1 MSNPASEKLL
11 QAVTIAKERASKA
24 EREYDRGADRIQM
37 MASRSIDLFGG
48 SAVSQVADIASESR
62 KICDSLYASYQML
75 IKMLDEQC
83 RPLLDQEPDYHAVRE
98 VRDLIKWLNDESEIE
113 INFTASLNSHS
124 LGGVASGRYI
134 PSIEN
139 KMIQTFWETKYD
151 MWPGRAEAEA
161 AERQKKMEAAEQRKR
176 EMEEK
181 RKEEEAAYEKEY
193 TEWKQKADVIEKR
206 RSEELE
212 KLLTTA
218 KETRINEIET
228 KHSDAVKNA
237 AAEKADCEQK
247 LKAEESKLASLGI
260 FKFAEKKA
268 ARNAIETLTAKIA
281 VAVDS
286 MAEAEKSYQNEKSTL
301 DAWLDKKKELLQSE
315 LEQTYPVPTEPRKPF
330 SVNHN
335 GVENTNGNIKQAI
348 LDWMSPGQLYTLTEL
363 HESIPEL
370 SELSNQRV
378 AALVRQLIGC
388 GLDRV
393 EDKRRAYFRLS
404 SESGTSRSVASSSDS
419 RRSAMQIVEDG
430 LKDEILKEMVPGQMY
445 TISEL
450 HDSIPALE
458 DLTMQRVSALV
469 RQMVGS
475 RLERLEADGKAYF
488 RLIE

>member
-1 MSNPASEKLL
+1 MSNSASEKML
-11 QAVTIAKERASKA
+11 QAVSIARESASRA

-37 MASRSIDLFGG
+37 MASRNIDLFGG

-62 KICDSLYASYQML
+62 KICDALYASYQML

-83 RPLLDQEPDYHAVRE
+83 RPLLEQEPEYLAVRE

-113 INFTASLNSHS
+113 NNFTASLNSHS

-193 TEWKQKADVIEKR
+193 KEWKQKADVIEKR

-212 KLLTTA
+212 KLLATA
-218 KETRINEIET
+218 KETRINEIEA
-228 KHSDAVKNA
+228 KHSAAVKKA

-268 ARNAIETLTAKIA
+268 ARSAIETLTAKIA
-281 VAVDS
+281 AAVDS
-286 MAEAEKSYQNEKSTL
+286 MAEAEKSYQNEKATL
-301 DAWLDKKKELLQSE
+301 DAWLSKKKKQLQSE
-315 LEQTYPVPTEPRKPF
+315 VEKIYPMPVEPRRPF
-330 SVNHN
+330 SASSN
-335 GVENTNGNIKQAI
+335 GVQTAHDSIKQAI
-348 LDWMSPGQLYTLTEL
+348 LDWMTPGQLYTVTDLQ
-363 HESIPEL
+363 ESVPEL
-370 SELSNQRV
+370 QPLSNQRV
-378 AALVRQLIGC
+378 SALLRQLIGC

-393 EDKRRAYFRLS
+393 EDKRLVYFRLS
-404 SESGTSRSVASSSDS
+404 SESGTSRSAASSSDS
-419 RRSAMQIVEDG
+419 RRSAMQIAEDG
-430 LKDEILKEMVPGQMY
+430 LKEEILKEMVPGQMY

-450 HDSIPALE
+450 HDSIPALA